1 MKKRV
6 GIFALVVIL
15 VLIMVGMVACDESTT
30 YSVIIS
36 ESAHGV
42 VTASHTEA
50 AEGTKITLT
59 VTPDSGYRV
68 SYVKVDGETITV
80 TDGAAE
86 FDMPAHEVTV
96 EAAFVAD
103 NGEPTPPLW

>member
-1 MKKRV
+1 M
-6 GIFALVVIL
+6 LVVIL
-15 VLIMVGMVACDESTT
+15 VLIMVGMVACDEQTT
-30 YSVIIS
+30 YSVIIE

-59 VTPDSGYRV
+59 VTPDDGYKA
-68 SYVKVDGETITV
+68 SYVKADGVALTV

-96 EAAFVAD
+96 EAAFVVDDGA
-103 NGEPTPPLW
+103 PTPPPR